1 MDNRKTTIHGETAE
15 HSVKTLFL
23 RENKKKKRTFEIAM
37 NTLYK
42 LSTKYVSTR
51 FLALH
56 VPQKFQQRSS
66 VTDR

>member
-1 MDNRKTTIHGETAE
+1 MDNRKTIIHGETAE
-15 HSVKTLFL
+15 LSVKTLFL
-23 RENKKKKRTFEIAM
+23 GKIRKRNGLLEISM

-56 VPQKFQQRSS
+56 MPQKFQ
-66 VTDR
+66 

>member
-1 MDNRKTTIHGETAE
+1 MDNRKTIIHGETAK
-15 HSVKTLFL
+15 HSVKTLYSFGKI
-23 RENKKKKRTFEIAM
+23 RKRNGRLEISM

-56 VPQKFQQRSS
+56 MPQKFQ
-66 VTDR
+66 